1 MKSRYLLLIPFL
13 FIATSF
19 RVQPSEL
26 IWIGTIEVFFDPETN
41 EFIVSYDGNYNRCFT
56 KYIIDHIYNDCDS
69 LVNKEVLDEKFQWS
83 EPEIDST
90 KIPIDT
96 CLIEPK
102 KRIYQ
107 L

>member
-56 KYIIDHIYNDCDS
+56 KYIIDHIYNDCD
-69 LVNKEVLDEKFQWS
+69 LIIDNKALDERFQWEN
-83 EPEIDST
+83 EPINSS

-102 KRIYQ
+102 KRTFQ